1 MIVGTCVNCKYAGR
15 PTYKSPCSECKGYRK
30 HEAVEIRTNGD
41 RIRAMSD
48 EELAD
53 FLGQYKFCDMCV
65 EGCDACT
72 YYGECEK
79 RLLEWLK
86 QPESKEEQNEQ
97 VYHKSGYSGLHG

>member
-1 MIVGTCVNCKYAGR
+1 MDEVKDY
-15 PTYKSPCSECKGYRK
+15 PPYLDHPRK
-30 HEAVEIRTNGD
+30 PKQMTNGD

-48 EELAD
+48 EQLAD

-72 YYGECEK
+72 YYGECEN

-86 QPESKEEQNEQ
+86 QPESEE
-97 VYHKSGYSGLHG
+97 